1 LKEVRVPPPLA
12 ADGTTV
18 VFVGEFRP
26 VWISPAWLHD
36 HGQISDAEL
45 AKVQFE
51 LFIPN
56 EATIFKVGWV
66 RCVGNAQQLQFE
78 TQQEAEFER
87 LRDLAV
93 AVLRAMPD
101 LELSMMGINR
111 IVHFEVPSLD
121 AWHAVGD
128 NLVRNDLMNNV
139 LHLSGMRSVTFW
151 GTRQDM
157 YGGRIQVQ
165 VEPSFQF
172 PRSVFVT
179 YNDHYD
185 LSVVD
190 RQPADREE
198 LTELARNEDTSRSKE
213 KTANAVSILSN
224 QWEQSMRRFNNIL
237 ETVWRTAVAGDA

>member
-1 LKEVRVPPPLA
+1 MPPPLA
-12 ADGTTV
+12 ADATTV
-18 VFVGEFRP
+18 VLVGEFRP
-26 VWISPAWLHD
+26 VWISPIWLHE
-36 HGQISDAEL
+36 HGQLSDAEL
-45 AKVQFE
+45 AAVQFE
-51 LFIPN
+51 LLIPN
-56 EATIFKVGWV
+56 EAITFQAGWL

-87 LRDLAV
+87 LRDVAV

-101 LELSMMGINR
+101 LELGLMGINR
-111 IVHFEVPSLD
+111 IVHFEASSVD

-128 NLVRNDLMNNV
+128 NLVRNDLMNKV
-139 LHLSGMRSVTFW
+139 LHLSGMRNVTFW
-151 GTRQDM
+151 GTRPDK

-190 RQPADREE
+190 SQPQDRQEM
-198 LTELARNEDTSRSKE
+198 TELVRTEDSSRSRE
-213 KTANAVSILSN
+213 KTSVAINVLN
-224 QWEQSMRRFNNIL
+224 EQWENSMRRFNHIL
-237 ETVWRTAVAGDA
+237 ETIWRLAETGDV

>member
-1 LKEVRVPPPLA
+1 VPPPLA

-26 VWISPAWLHD
+26 VRISPGWLHE

-45 AKVQFE
+45 AGVQFE
-51 LFIPN
+51 LLVPN
-56 EATIFKVGWV
+56 EVITFQVGWI
-66 RCVGNAQQLQFE
+66 RCVGNAQQLVFE

-101 LELSMMGINR
+101 LELGLMGINR
-111 IVHFEVPSLD
+111 IVHFEVPSID

-139 LHLSGMRSVTFW
+139 LHLSGMRNVTFW
-151 GTRQDM
+151 GTRPDI

-172 PRSVFVT
+172 PKSVFVT

-185 LSVVD
+185 LSIVD
-190 RQPADREE
+190 RQPADRHEM
-198 LTELARNEDTSRSKE
+198 TELARAEDASHSKE
-213 KTANAVSILSN
+213 KTVHAINILN
-224 QWEQSMRRFNNIL
+224 DQWEHSMRRFSNIL
-237 ETVWRTAVAGDA
+237 ETVWRQARPDDA